1 MAEREGGW
9 QPTIH
14 PFCISLDLPACPRPC
29 PGLEALPD
37 PMRTS
42 LLLPSLPVIGRSLA
56 WAQAPLTTPSARL
69 GLTGPAGRGQAT
81 VDGRQGRAA
90 SGWRVDAAQGVS
102 GLESV
107 LRPLR
112 VSDSHFSGGFWGSSS
127 LLLSLM
133 VTRRRQSRPR
143 GSLGLLLML
152 WSSGKGYPERRGLPR
167 EEKTPAR
174 GLVRRQTLG
183 WLLTSKG
190 NSLESASPWPSL
202 RLLLLVTPIPGKQR
216 WAG

>member
-1 MAEREGGW
+1 M
-9 QPTIH
+9 
-14 PFCISLDLPACPRPC
+14 
-29 PGLEALPD
+29 
-37 PMRTS
+37 
-42 LLLPSLPVIGRSLA
+42 
-56 WAQAPLTTPSARL
+56 
-69 GLTGPAGRGQAT
+69 
-81 VDGRQGRAA
+81 
-90 SGWRVDAAQGVS
+90 
-102 GLESV
+102 
-107 LRPLR
+107 
-112 VSDSHFSGGFWGSSS
+112 
-127 LLLSLM
+127 LLSLM